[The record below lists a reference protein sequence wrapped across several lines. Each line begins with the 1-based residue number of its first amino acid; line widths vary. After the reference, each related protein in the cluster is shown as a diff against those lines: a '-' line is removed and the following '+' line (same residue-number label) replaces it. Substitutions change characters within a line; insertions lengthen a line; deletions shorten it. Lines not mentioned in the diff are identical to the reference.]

1 MRGIQVMSSNAE
13 RDPRET
19 LDLFIGGA
27 GFFTAAFFVITV
39 LYEVTGQDALGW
51 ALALLAFVV
60 LLALLLTARHR
71 MTRRILAARE
81 SAAAAAAGSGA
92 AESAGPLFR

>member
-1 MRGIQVMSSNAE
+1 MRGVRLLSSNEE

-51 ALALLAFVV
+51 ALALLGFVV
-60 LLALLLTARHR
+60 LLALMLTARHR
-71 MTRRILAARE
+71 MTRRMLVVREAAE
-81 SAAAAAAGSGA
+81 AAGTADG
-92 AESAGPLFR
+92 AGPLLR